1 MGCSVKTKEILDES
15 TIRQIIKNIHDNL
28 EANLVNQSTLN
39 LELTNLF
46 KKFDNKDNNNSE
58 EILGGYYELLLN
70 LTNISDEQEKAD
82 INNLLFSLM
91 NMFQNNYFNFH
102 VTIYRRLQGTRD
114 YSNIKSTIERDLS
127 LKAVIKRS
135 KEILTEVFN
144 ILKLQSSIKISQ
156 LSRDKFRKACERRG
170 VKMNQNQI
178 SGYYNLITMKP
189 KDYTAVNENIRK
201 ELNEHRNIRKNM
213 ADNMDSFKT
222 LMEEMLREGN
232 HYTNVNLENFGAMCK
247 KFDINLEAPDIEEI
261 FNLMQKY
268 YFDFFCYID
277 YINTKPIKYDEYLE
291 MKAFKLDTISR
302 IDSQPLPAVKK
313 LPKFA

>member
-39 LELTNLF
+39 LELNNLF

-156 LSRDKFRKACERRG
+156 LSRDKF
-170 VKMNQNQI
+170 
-178 SGYYNLITMKP
+178 S
-189 KDYTAVNENIRK
+189 TAVNENIRK

-291 MKAFKLDTISR
+291 MKAFKLDTIAR